1 MDDST
6 KALYD
11 DYPDEE
17 KSDFFSAFVYMK
29 YIDHFMHHALLAS
42 GLSPKEREELPEAG
56 IDQLLMGAI
65 QRIAEAAPS
74 FDTSFYHGKVVKLKD
89 AIQLVSQKTD
99 LSLITPEQVIP
110 FKVAKDIVLK
120 NPQSIAVGICA
131 CRKASENPCYPMDV
145 CLFVGDPG
153 ASFIADQNPE
163 FRKISQEEAVSILE
177 AEHERGHVHCAYF
190 KKDMGG
196 KFFAICNCCSC
207 CCLGVKMWNLLE
219 GSIPIIAPSGYLAH
233 VSDDCNGCG
242 SCDDCCP
249 FNALSMGDEVAMV
262 DQAKCMGCGVCE
274 DICPIGAISLKREP
288 SKGEPLDLSELVSK
302 AE

>member
-42 GLSPKEREELPEAG
+42 GLSPKEREQLPEAG
-56 IDQLLMGAI
+56 IDQLLMAAI

-120 NPQSIAVGICA
+120 NPQSL
-131 CRKASENPCYPMDV
+131 RK
-145 CLFVGDPG
+145 
-153 ASFIADQNPE
+153 
-163 FRKISQEEAVSILE
+163 
-177 AEHERGHVHCAYF
+177 
-190 KKDMGG
+190 
-196 KFFAICNCCSC
+196 
-207 CCLGVKMWNLLE
+207 
-219 GSIPIIAPSGYLAH
+219 
-233 VSDDCNGCG
+233 
-242 SCDDCCP
+242 
-249 FNALSMGDEVAMV
+249 
-262 DQAKCMGCGVCE
+262 
-274 DICPIGAISLKREP
+274 SL
-288 SKGEPLDLSELVSK
+288 
-302 AE
+302 